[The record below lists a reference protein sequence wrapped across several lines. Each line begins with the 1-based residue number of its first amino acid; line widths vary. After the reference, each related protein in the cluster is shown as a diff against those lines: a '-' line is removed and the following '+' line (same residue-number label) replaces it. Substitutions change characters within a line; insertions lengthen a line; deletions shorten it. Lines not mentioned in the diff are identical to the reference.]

1 MVVSGALSLGPTYHA
16 TVALLLFP
24 LPSFL
29 FRSFSFSLFHSEPSW
44 LNPRLSYFTVKI
56 VECSFRARG
65 LCSFT
70 RRKYSQ
76 SKHASELSISLSRA
90 FSDFLDELSRDLPSE
105 ALMHPEERFG
115 NVRFGSS
122 SFFSVFY
129 FSISLSLAFWFQSQ
143 VKGGRIG
150 HVDEFSSAVSMQVD
164 CFSSRKEFLKSLK
177 LMKHSINKYT
187 FVKKLP

>member
-1 MVVSGALSLGPTYHA
+1 MERSGSCTKESIVGQGNWNKKVYGCFGCSIFRTYISCHSRSS
-16 TVALLLFP
+16 P
-24 LPSFL
+24 LPSSL

-129 FSISLSLAFWFQSQ
+129 FSISLSLVFWF
-143 VKGGRIG
+143 
-150 HVDEFSSAVSMQVD
+150 
-164 CFSSRKEFLKSLK
+164 
-177 LMKHSINKYT
+177 
-187 FVKKLP
+187 

>member
-1 MVVSGALSLGPTYHA
+1 MPQSLFSSS
-16 TVALLLFP
+16 LFP

-70 RRKYSQ
+70 RRKCSQ
-76 SKHASELSISLSRA
+76 SKHASQLSISLSRA

-115 NVRFGSS
+115 NVSS
-122 SFFSVFY
+122 IFSVFY
-129 FSISLSLAFWFQSQ
+129 FSISLSLTFWF
-143 VKGGRIG
+143 
-150 HVDEFSSAVSMQVD
+150 
-164 CFSSRKEFLKSLK
+164 
-177 LMKHSINKYT
+177 
-187 FVKKLP
+187 